1 LQLGGVEEL
10 VERRVG
16 DVNGSDFP
24 IAPRGEGAYNSNQT
38 MRKLI
43 YIAGTVAILAA
54 AFVVVQRARPNPLP
68 AQSQPSQA
76 P

>member
-1 LQLGGVEEL
+1 
-10 VERRVG
+10 
-16 DVNGSDFP
+16 
-24 IAPRGEGAYNSNQT
+24 